1 MSQTFS
7 SRGLLPDRKPV
18 SLLAL
23 SEGMAVGPVR
33 LVRDLGRCRG
43 AYRWLGRVPSDASL
57 FQVYVVP
64 PAPVGGSMPPAVE
77 AGDRLR
83 GRHIVPI
90 LGSGMHES
98 GWTWALS
105 PYAGDIEGV
114 RSLTDVLKMRAGHQ
128 MPVYEARV
136 AASQLIDAATDMR
149 RCGVAFADI
158 TGRDVLIDRRGA
170 VRVEVINA
178 MRGADTPMRDDTCAL
193 GMLVYEMLT
202 GATPSGAF
210 MPPSRLASGVGRAWD
225 RWTERAL
232 GREFDSMSA
241 ASSAM
246 PNHTA

>member
-1 MSQTFS
+1 
-7 SRGLLPDRKPV
+7 
-18 SLLAL
+18 
-23 SEGMAVGPVR
+23 MAVGPAR

-64 PAPVGGSMPPAVE
+64 PAPAGGSMPPAVE

-128 MPVYEARV
+128 MPVYEGAGGGEPV
-136 AASQLIDAATDMR
+136 
-149 RCGVAFADI
+149 
-158 TGRDVLIDRRGA
+158 DRRGDGHA
-170 VRVEVINA
+170 SVR
-178 MRGADTPMRDDTCAL
+178 RGLCGYHGAGCAD
-193 GMLVYEMLT
+193 
-202 GATPSGAF
+202 
-210 MPPSRLASGVGRAWD
+210 
-225 RWTERAL
+225 
-232 GREFDSMSA
+232 
-241 ASSAM
+241 
-246 PNHTA
+246 